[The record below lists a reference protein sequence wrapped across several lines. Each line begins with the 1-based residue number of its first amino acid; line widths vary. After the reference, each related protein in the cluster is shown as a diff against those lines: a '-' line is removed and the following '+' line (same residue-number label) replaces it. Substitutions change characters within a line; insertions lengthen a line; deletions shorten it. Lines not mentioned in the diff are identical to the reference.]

1 MSNMSRLHVKYV
13 ETRCQICA
21 INMSQ
26 LWNYQHL
33 WDLICFSVRKWSWQT
48 VHWNCFGQRL
58 NFRWFNAALSNE
70 WEADTFMKH
79 KSSTVMHCSSA
90 LRFCTAVLHCSFAP
104 QFKLNFQWTSRGLY
118 YRFSLNYLDCAGSR
132 DQYPGTEEDF
142 VCRTLLLC
150 WSWRENEAW
159 TSRCSSL
166 SSHKRGWIYKM
177 RG

>member
-1 MSNMSRLHVKYV
+1 MHLSWAVDNISLSSHWLLLSLSAVLHCSFALLFCTAVSHCGFALQFC
-13 ETRCQICA
+13 T
-21 INMSQ
+21 
-26 LWNYQHL
+26 
-33 WDLICFSVRKWSWQT
+33 
-48 VHWNCFGQRL
+48 
-58 NFRWFNAALSNE
+58 LSNE

-79 KSSTVMHCSSA
+79 KSSTVMHCSGG

-150 WSWRENEAW
+150 SHLKIENEAW